1 MRHVRNVIAVPPDG
15 CDLCS
20 EIDVDA
26 IQSYRKVTDH
36 GESLP
41 GTTLH
46 HSVGLATVQSTIRI
60 HDEKRIGRAIG
71 ATTQD

>member
-26 IQSYRKVTDH
+26 IRSYLKVTDH
-36 GESLP
+36 RESLP
-41 GTTLH
+41 GTTLC

-60 HDEKRIGRAIG
+60 YDEKGIGRAIG